1 VVEVGAHS
9 AGATPGG
16 VGCRAGCRAIAGGR
30 MMTITPDLVCMRL
43 GNTDRHHGTV
53 STCIPSRLLERGLF
67 TGKGVSG
74 GD

>member
-1 VVEVGAHS
+1 MVEVGARP

-16 VGCRAGCRAIAGGR
+16 VGCRPIAGGC